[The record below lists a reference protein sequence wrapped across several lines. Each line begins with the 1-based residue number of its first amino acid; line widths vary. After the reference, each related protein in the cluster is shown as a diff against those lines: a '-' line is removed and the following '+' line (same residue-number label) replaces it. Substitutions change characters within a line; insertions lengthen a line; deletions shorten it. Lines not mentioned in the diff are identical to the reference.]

1 MKRKYYKYTNLYML
15 YLKALHEGHA
25 YYLMKVDGK
34 YIMPLKSALPFGSWH
49 VINYV
54 KSRYGTEVVDRNLRT
69 L

>member
-34 YIMPLKSALPFGSWH
+34 YLMSLKQSIRFGSWR
-49 VINYV
+49 VINYL
-54 KSRYGTEVVDRNLRT
+54 KSRYGTELINHNLKT